1 VTGYEAV
8 PSAVQVQVVVLA
20 KAPRPGRVKT
30 RLCPPCTPE
39 GAARVAAAALADTV
53 ATVTATPAARRTL
66 VVDGAYPVPPG
77 WSTRPQ
83 RGDGLGAR
91 LAHAFAD
98 TALPGV
104 PTLLIGMDT
113 PQVTAAGLAAA
124 AAALGDADAVL
135 GSAADGGWW
144 ALGLRNPVD
153 ATVLPE
159 VPMSTAQTGARTR
172 AALLARGL
180 RIASLPELRDVDTA
194 ADAWAVAALCPPGS
208 RFAAAVPALVATT

>member
-1 VTGYEAV
+1 VTAHL
-8 PSAVQVQVVVLA
+8 VVLA

-39 GAARVAAAALADTV
+39 GAARIAAAALADTV
-53 ATVTATPAARRTL
+53 AAVTAAPAVRRTL

-77 WSTRPQ
+77 WSARPQ
-83 RGDGLGAR
+83 RGDGLGER
-91 LAHAFAD
+91 LANAFAD

-124 AAALGDADAVL
+124 AAALADADAVL
-135 GSAADGGWW
+135 GPAADGGWW
-144 ALGLRNPVD
+144 ALGLRDP
-153 ATVLPE
+153 AHAAVLPG
-159 VPMSTAQTGARTR
+159 VPMSTAETGARTR

-180 RIASLPELRDVDTA
+180 RIAALPELRDVDTA
-194 ADAWAVAALCPPGS
+194 ADAWAVAGQCAAGS
-208 RFAAAVPALVATT
+208 RFAAAVPALVVAA